1 MTADPRAT
9 TGNTPDGLAANRPIP
24 DELGELPGGGAAI
37 VNIVRLAYHYQP
49 KLLWISLG
57 ITVVG
62 ALPDALIAL
71 WLGLLAK
78 ALSDGGDP
86 DRTLLIVAG
95 AGLAF
100 SAVGGWVLHAGGDR
114 LNLRFRQRLA
124 VSLETHVAR
133 LQADAAGIEHHERP
147 DALDRLAMLRDQ
159 VFTLDHIFLSLFGS
173 LGVLLRLLIVM
184 AVLATVRPELLL
196 LGLAAIP
203 PVIAAARR
211 GRMESSVWESM
222 AGQRRLARHL
232 FVLGTEA
239 PSAKELRVANARRSV
254 AAARDKAW
262 HDFVGPVERVRWR
275 SAAVQTAAWSCFAA
289 AFVIAINVVVQ
300 GEGPDRASATLIVI
314 AAGARLTA
322 YIGAAA
328 TEIDTWG
335 FFVQGSQRLLWL
347 ERFVEARQRHGGAA
361 VPERLSSGIGFEDV
375 SFAYPGTDRLVLEHV
390 DLELPAGTVVAVVGE
405 NGAGKSTLVKL
416 LAGLYRPTSG
426 RITVDGVDLADM
438 PSDQWR
444 TRLAGAFQDFVRF
457 EFVAQ
462 HSVGVGDLS
471 RIDDEPAVVEAV
483 GRAGADDVVGRL
495 DHGLASQLG
504 PTWPDGVD
512 LSGGQ
517 WQKLALARGLLRD
530 DPLVVMLDEPTSAL
544 DAETEHNLFERFAD
558 QAREARS
565 NGRVTVLVSHRFSTV
580 RMADRIVV
588 MSGSRVEESGTHD
601 ELMAR
606 GGTYAELFTIQAAAY
621 R

>member
-1 MTADPRAT
+1 M
-9 TGNTPDGLAANRPIP
+9 
-24 DELGELPGGGAAI
+24 
-37 VNIVRLAYHYQP
+37 
-49 KLLWISLG
+49 
-57 ITVVG
+57 
-62 ALPDALIAL
+62 
-71 WLGLLAK
+71 
-78 ALSDGGDP
+78 
-86 DRTLLIVAG
+86 
-95 AGLAF
+95 
-100 SAVGGWVLHAGGDR
+100 
-114 LNLRFRQRLA
+114 
-124 VSLETHVAR
+124 
-133 LQADAAGIEHHERP
+133 
-147 DALDRLAMLRDQ
+147 
-159 VFTLDHIFLSLFGS
+159 
-173 LGVLLRLLIVM
+173 
-184 AVLATVRPELLL
+184 
-196 LGLAAIP
+196 
-203 PVIAAARR
+203 
-211 GRMESSVWESM
+211 
-222 AGQRRLARHL
+222 
-232 FVLGTEA
+232 
-239 PSAKELRVANARRSV
+239 
-254 AAARDKAW
+254 
-262 HDFVGPVERVRWR
+262 
-275 SAAVQTAAWSCFAA
+275 QTAAWACFAA
-289 AFVIAINVVVQ
+289 AFVVAINVVVQ
-300 GEGPDRASATLIVI
+300 GSGPDRASATLIVI
-314 AAGARLTA
+314 VAGARLTA

-361 VPERLSSGIGFEDV
+361 VPERLSSGIRFEDV

-390 DLELPAGTVVAVVGE
+390 DLELPAGTVVAIVGE
-405 NGAGKSTLVKL
+405 NGAGKSTLIKL

-471 RIDDEPAVVEAV
+471 RIDDEPAVAAAV
-483 GRAGADDVVGRL
+483 ARAGADDVVGRL

-504 PTWPDGVD
+504 PTWPEGVD

-558 QAREARS
+558 QARETRS
-565 NGRVTVLVSHRFSTV
+565 DGRVTVLVSHRFSTV
-580 RMADRIVV
+580 RMADRIIV
-588 MSGSRVEESGTHD
+588 MSGSRVEETGTHD
-601 ELMAR
+601 DLMAR

>member
-1 MTADPRAT
+1 MSTETRSPNDRDTTAEVLED
-9 TGNTPDGLAANRPIP
+9 
-24 DELGELPGGGAAI
+24 LPGGWASIA
-37 VNIVRLAYHYQP
+37 NIVRLAYRYQP
-49 KLLWISLG
+49 KLLWVSLG

-62 ALPDALIAL
+62 ALPDALFAL
-71 WLGLLAK
+71 WLGLLAE
-78 ALSDGGDP
+78 ALSDGAEP
-86 DRTLLIVAG
+86 DRTLLIIAG

-100 SAVGGWVLHAGGDR
+100 SAVGGWVLRAGGDR
-114 LNLRFRQRLA
+114 INLRFRQRLA

-159 VFTLDHIFLSLFGS
+159 VFTLDHIFMSLFGS

-184 AVLATVRPELLL
+184 GVLATVRPELLL

-203 PVIAAARR
+203 PVVVAARR

-222 AGQRRLARHL
+222 ASERRLARHL

-239 PSAKELRVANARRSV
+239 PSAKELRVANARRPV
-254 AAARDKAW
+254 AVARDRAW
-262 HDFVGPVERVRWR
+262 RDFVDPVERVRWR
-275 SAAVQTAAWSCFAA
+275 SAAAQTAAWAFFAA
-289 AFVIAINVVVQ
+289 AFVVAITVVTNST
-300 GEGPDRASATLIVI
+300 GANRASATLIVI

-347 ERFVEARQRHGGAA
+347 ERFVEARQRHGNAE
-361 VPERLSSGIGFEDV
+361 VPEQLTSGIRFEDV

-390 DLELPAGTVVAVVGE
+390 DLELPAGTVVAIVGE

-438 PSDQWR
+438 PSDEWR

-462 HSVGVGDLS
+462 HSVGVGDLP
-471 RIDDEPAVVEAV
+471 RLDDEPAVVGAV
-483 GRAGADDVVGRL
+483 RRAGADDVVERL
-495 DHGLASQLG
+495 DDGLASQLG

-558 QAREARS
+558 QARDGRS
-565 NGRVTVLVSHRFSTV
+565 DGRVTVLVSHRFSTV

-588 MSGSRVEESGTHD
+588 LSGSMVEETGGHA

>member
-1 MTADPRAT
+1 MT
-9 TGNTPDGLAANRPIP
+9 
-24 DELGELPGGGAAI
+24 
-37 VNIVRLAYHYQP
+37 
-49 KLLWISLG
+49 
-57 ITVVG
+57 
-62 ALPDALIAL
+62 LIAPAAQL
-71 WLGLLAK
+71 K
-78 ALSDGGDP
+78 
-86 DRTLLIVAG
+86 
-95 AGLAF
+95 
-100 SAVGGWVLHAGGDR
+100 HK
-114 LNLRFRQRLA
+114 
-124 VSLETHVAR
+124 
-133 LQADAAGIEHHERP
+133 DAAGIEHHERP

-239 PSAKELRVANARRSV
+239 SSAKELRVANARRPV
-254 AAARDKAW
+254 AAARREAW
-262 HDFVGPVERVRWR
+262 NDFVAPVERVRWR
-275 SAAVQTAAWSCFAA
+275 SAAVQTAAWACFAA

-300 GEGPDRASATLIVI
+300 DGGPDRASATLIVI

-347 ERFVEARQRHGGAA
+347 ERFVEARQRHGGAP
-361 VPERLSSGIGFEDV
+361 VPERLSSGIRFEDV
-375 SFAYPGTDRLVLEHV
+375 SFAYPGTGRLVLEHV

-405 NGAGKSTLVKL
+405 NGAGKSTLIKL
-416 LAGLYRPTSG
+416 LAGLYRPNSG

-444 TRLAGAFQDFVRF
+444 SRLAGAFQDFVRF

-471 RIDDEPAVVEAV
+471 RIDDEPAVAAAV
-483 GRAGADDVVGRL
+483 ARSGADDVVARL

-558 QAREARS
+558 QARQTRGD
-565 NGRVTVLVSHRFSTV
+565 GRVTVLVSHRFSTV

-588 MSGSRVEESGTHD
+588 MSGSKVEETGTHD
-601 ELMAR
+601 DLMAR